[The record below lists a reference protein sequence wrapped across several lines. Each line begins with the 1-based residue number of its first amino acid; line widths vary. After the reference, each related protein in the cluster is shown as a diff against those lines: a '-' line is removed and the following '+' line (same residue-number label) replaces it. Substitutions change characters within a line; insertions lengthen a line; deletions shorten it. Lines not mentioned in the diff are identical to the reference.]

1 MPHRDP
7 ERRRAAT
14 LAWKDARRPS
24 PEVQPDGLP
33 ASGVVQFSPDGTKI
47 CCHACGRWFG
57 SLNSHIKTHG
67 MDFDS
72 YRETYE
78 LARTVSLWPASL
90 QEKQRQAALD
100 RDQGSIGRQSL
111 PPAKPRQAGTPTR
124 LSSKVNSSKSRI
136 GKPPRRAVII
146 CGH

>member
-1 MPHRDP
+1 
-7 ERRRAAT
+7 
-14 LAWKDARRPS
+14 
-24 PEVQPDGLP
+24 
-33 ASGVVQFSPDGTKI
+33 
-47 CCHACGRWFG
+47 
-57 SLNSHIKTHG
+57 

-100 RDQGSIGRQSL
+100 RDQGSIGRKNL
-111 PPAKPRQAGTPTR
+111 PPPKPRQTGTPTR
-124 LSSKVNSSKSRI
+124 LSSKVSSSKSRI
-136 GKPPRRAVII
+136 GKPPRRATII